1 MSATLKD
8 VAREACVS
16 VASVSR
22 VLNGTGVVGEEIRAR
37 VAEVAARLNYVPNI
51 GAQSLM
57 TRRTRLIGMLLPRMH
72 GEFFSELIRGADEAA
87 RELGMHL
94 LISTSHEDTEETSR
108 ALRAMNGRVDGLLAM
123 LPQVNGKF
131 LQETMRSDLP
141 IMLISTADVEHACG
155 SMHVDNYGGAYAM
168 VRHLADCGHRY
179 IAHIRGRRDNIDA
192 EERLRGYRDAMAQVV
207 PGGRELILH
216 GDFTEEFGYQAA
228 QEILALAERPQAI
241 FAANDLMAIG
251 CMSALMEAGVTV
263 PEQIAVV
270 GFDDITTAR
279 YVRPALTTVCV
290 KIADLGRRAVT
301 RLADAIVTPSELP
314 PDTETVPA
322 EVVVRKSCG
331 GVRPRS

>member
-37 VAEVAARLNYVPNI
+37 VAEVAARLNYVPNF

-168 VRHLADCGHRY
+168 VRHLAGCGHRY

-216 GDFTEEFGYQAA
+216 GDFTVRRVNQRVRRETDRAGRDGRLFLRDGDVALRAECAFVRDAA
-228 QEILALAERPQAI
+228 LG
-241 FAANDLMAIG
+241 AA
-251 CMSALMEAGVTV
+251 
-263 PEQIAVV
+263 
-270 GFDDITTAR
+270 
-279 YVRPALTTVCV
+279 
-290 KIADLGRRAVT
+290 RRAYRELEAVT
-301 RLADAIVTPSELP
+301 RRLDHDGLQFFVIAVDRYLLL
-314 PDTETVPA
+314 
-322 EVVVRKSCG
+322 G
-331 GVRPRS
+331 G

>member
-37 VAEVAARLNYVPNI
+37 VAEVAARLNYVPNV

-57 TRRTRLIGMLLPRMH
+57 TRRTRLIGMLLPRLH

-94 LISTSHEDTEETSR
+94 LLSTSHEDAEETSR

-123 LPQVNGKF
+123 LPVDGRF
-131 LQETMRSDLP
+131 LQETMRGDLP
-141 IMLISTADVEHACG
+141 IMLISTADAEHACG
-155 SMHVDNYGGAYAM
+155 SMHVDNYGGAHAM
-168 VRHLADCGHRY
+168 VRHLAACGHRY

-192 EERLRGYRDAMAQVV
+192 EERLRGYRDAMAGL
-207 PGGRELILH
+207 PGSRELILH

-228 QEILALAERPQAI
+228 QEILELDERPQAV

-251 CMSALMEAGVTV
+251 CMSALMEAGVEV
-263 PEQIAVV
+263 PGQIAVA

-290 KIADLGRRAVT
+290 KIADLGARAVR
-301 RLADAIVTPSELP
+301 RLAQTIDAPDGVP
-314 PDTETVPA
+314 PEIEIVPA

-331 GVRPRS
+331 SAN